1 MFIALLINLILF
13 YRMIISFCLYIIY
26 KYYITNKM
34 GKLWYNFTMKLAS
47 IDVGLK
53 RIGIAICFDGNIV
66 MPQNAI
72 LRKNR
77 NQAARDINLF
87 LKEWEIEKLIVGL
100 PKDAAS
106 SEEMERRIKHFV
118 SLLELGI
125 PVEYQDEQGS
135 SVEAKEL
142 TMGISKHKKDGKVDS
157 IAAKIIL
164 ERYLNRSF

>member
-1 MFIALLINLILF
+1 
-13 YRMIISFCLYIIY
+13 
-26 KYYITNKM
+26 
-34 GKLWYNFTMKLAS
+34 MKLAS

-53 RIGIAICFDGNIV
+53 RIGVAICLDGNIV

-77 NQAARDINLF
+77 NQAARDVNTF

-100 PKDAAS
+100 PKDAAN

-118 SLLELGI
+118 SLLDLQIE
-125 PVEYQDEQGS
+125 VAYQDEQS
-135 SVEAKEL
+135 SSIEAKEL
-142 TMGISKHKKDGKVDS
+142 TMGVFKHKKDGKIDS

-164 ERYLNRSF
+164 ERWLKH

>member
-1 MFIALLINLILF
+1 
-13 YRMIISFCLYIIY
+13 
-26 KYYITNKM
+26 
-34 GKLWYNFTMKLAS
+34 MKLAS

-53 RIGIAICFDGNIV
+53 RIGVAICLDGNIV

-77 NQAARDINLF
+77 NQAARDVNIF

-100 PKDAAS
+100 PKDADN

-118 SLLELGI
+118 ALLDLKIEVG
-125 PVEYQDEQGS
+125 YQDEQNS
-135 SVEAKEL
+135 SIEAKEL
-142 TMGISKHKKDGKVDS
+142 TMGVFRHKKDGKLDS

-164 ERYLNRSF
+164 ERYINSTGL